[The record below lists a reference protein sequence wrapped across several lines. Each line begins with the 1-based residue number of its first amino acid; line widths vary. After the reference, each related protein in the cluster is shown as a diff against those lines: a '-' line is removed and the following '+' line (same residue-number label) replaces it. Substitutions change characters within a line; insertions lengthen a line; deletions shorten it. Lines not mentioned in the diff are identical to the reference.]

1 MVYLL
6 RWQNIGLVL
15 TGVPGGIRMQNEDVL
30 KPGSRFCLTPLGI
43 ARCPKLGGGAGGVVV
58 SATPT
63 KAGFFVLLDGAKTVR
78 NFHRTY
84 IKPVDREE
92 LANPVE
98 AIAAQVHEPA

>member
-1 MVYLL
+1 
-6 RWQNIGLVL
+6 
-15 TGVPGGIRMQNEDVL
+15 MQNEDVL
-30 KPGSRFCLTPLGI
+30 KSGSRFCLTPLGI
-43 ARCPKLGGGAGGVVV
+43 DRCPKLGGGASGIVI

-84 IKPVDREE
+84 IMPIDREQ

-98 AIAAQVHEPA
+98 AKAAQVHEPAI